1 MKRVVEEKSLVRG
14 RTPRRMEKLAILRMQ
29 NTNELELVLHKAYV
43 MAFLKTALANSA
55 YSIAIAISLPSVSDT
70 FSQ

>member
-1 MKRVVEEKSLVRG
+1 LKTADEEKSLVRG
-14 RTPRRMEKLAILRMQ
+14 RAARRMAIFE
-29 NTNELELVLHKAYV
+29 NAEHKWVVLHKAYV

-55 YSIAIAISLPSVSDT
+55 YSIAAPMSLPSVSDT